1 MNVNELKPNQMVYG
15 NKGNVWTNTAHIF
28 ESGKG
33 NLCGTPS
40 LATNWAR
47 IEGVEVAGCPECLA
61 KANANQFFGVARF
74 CSEFCNINNKNK
86 INSYVKRN
94 R

>member
-1 MNVNELKPNQMVYG
+1 MIYG

-33 NLCGTPS
+33 NLCGTPA

-47 IEGVEVAGCPECLA
+47 IEGVKVIGCPACLA
-61 KANANQFFGVARF
+61 KANAN
-74 CSEFCNINNKNK
+74 
-86 INSYVKRN
+86 
-94 R
+94 

>member
-1 MNVNELKPNQMVYG
+1 MNVKNLKPNQMVYG

-33 NLCGTPS
+33 NLCGTPA

-47 IEGVEVAGCPECLA
+47 IEGVEVIGCPRCLA
-61 KANANQFFGVARF
+61 KVNAN
-74 CSEFCNINNKNK
+74 
-86 INSYVKRN
+86 
-94 R
+94 